1 MDRQYALSAVLLLAS
16 LQILFAFAPIG
27 QLQRSSVPAS
37 RVRELGLRSQL
48 TASTRLWM
56 AEEQDKQG
64 EETEAADSAE
74 VIDEV
79 SDEAEKEEEPKE
91 EPKEDPEIVALKEEI
106 AQLESTL
113 KNKKTTLSYTQ
124 DQIEEFSKGGYAR
137 KVAEMENM
145 RRVRSVSKRKQ
156 RSFDQHTIV
165 PLTVTETETSS
176 IRNIMP
182 SSITEC
188 EFLWQI

>member
-1 MDRQYALSAVLLLAS
+1 
-16 LQILFAFAPIG
+16 
-27 QLQRSSVPAS
+27 
-37 RVRELGLRSQL
+37 
-48 TASTRLWM
+48 M

-74 VIDEV
+74 G

-91 EPKEDPEIVALKEEI
+91 DPEIVVLTEEKEEEPEEDPELVALKEEI

-124 DQIEEFSKGGYAR
+124 DQVEEYSKAGYAR

-165 PLTVTETETSS
+165 QLSETSS

-182 SSITEC
+182 SSFTGR